1 MPYFLAKTA
10 VFLIVYGARC
20 DAGILGDPAKVAL
33 KDSEF
38 HRRLSE
44 ATHNPLLVLLLDTIQ
59 QMMLEVRTLVST
71 EQKLFDRVMPMHRW
85 IIESV
90 AARNAA
96 GARKAM
102 REHVEIALE
111 IQRELIE
118 RQKSADHR

>member
-1 MPYFLAKTA
+1 MVEHQREYDQVLRRLSLDCHVCPAASRSHCVPSHHLESLQRYFLAKTA

-59 QMMLEVRTLVST
+59 QMMLEER
-71 EQKLFDRVMPMHRW
+71 RVGKECRSRW
-85 IIESV
+85 WPY
-90 AARNAA
+90 
-96 GARKAM
+96 
-102 REHVEIALE
+102 H
-111 IQRELIE
+111 
-118 RQKSADHR
+118 